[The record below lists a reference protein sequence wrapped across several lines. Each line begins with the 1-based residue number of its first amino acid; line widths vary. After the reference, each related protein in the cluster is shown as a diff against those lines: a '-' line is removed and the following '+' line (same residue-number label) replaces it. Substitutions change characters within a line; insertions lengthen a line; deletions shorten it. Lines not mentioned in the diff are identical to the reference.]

1 MDFQSIVSTTKLVN
15 ASTHNISGLVIGSP
29 NGKHV
34 LNVAPLGVI
43 EVPTEWVQKGL
54 DYRGQAKVKST
65 LEQYAPFLVPEKDPR
80 VKEARDVLEKGQYTP
95 AGAREPV
102 KTAVYPL
109 PPAPPQAPVYLQP
122 TNQ

>member
-1 MDFQSIVSTTKLVN
+1 MDFQRLVSTTKVVN
-15 ASTHNISGLVIGSP
+15 ASTHSIRGLIIGSP
-29 NGKHV
+29 NGRHQI
-34 LNVAPLGVI
+34 NVEPLGVL
-43 EVPTEWVQKGL
+43 EVPVEWTQKGL
-54 DYRGQAKVKST
+54 DHRGQPKVKST
-65 LEQYAPFLVPEKDPR
+65 LDQYAPFLVSEKDPR

-95 AGAREPV
+95 AGAREPI